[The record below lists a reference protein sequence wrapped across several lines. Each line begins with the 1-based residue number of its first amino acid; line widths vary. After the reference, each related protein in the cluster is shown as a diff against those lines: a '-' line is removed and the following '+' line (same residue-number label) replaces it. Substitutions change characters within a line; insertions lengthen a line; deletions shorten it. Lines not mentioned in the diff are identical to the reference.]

1 MPSIRSLTKPLALA
15 AALVL
20 ASSCASKGLPLIA
33 YPPAADLQVE
43 PKPLL
48 AIEALGSDNAL
59 SEHDAAVEAWGE
71 RGWATVGRICRW
83 ADANGERGLRCPAVD

>member
-1 MPSIRSLTKPLALA
+1 MPSIQSLTRPLVLA

-20 ASSCASKGLPLIA
+20 ASSCASKGPPLIA
-33 YPPAADLQVE
+33 YPPAADLKVE

-59 SEHDAAVEAWGE
+59 SDHDAAVEAWGE
-71 RGWATVGRICRW
+71 RGWATVARICRW
-83 ADANGERGLRCPAVD
+83 AEANAAPRLNCPPAD